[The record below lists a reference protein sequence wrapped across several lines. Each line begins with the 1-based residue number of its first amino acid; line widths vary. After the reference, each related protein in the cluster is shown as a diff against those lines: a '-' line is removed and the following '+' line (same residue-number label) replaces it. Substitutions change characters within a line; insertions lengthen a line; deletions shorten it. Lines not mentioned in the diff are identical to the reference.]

1 LRKVSFLFLSFC
13 LRILLIYHYTK
24 SWNTT
29 NISQDESDDFWSHA
43 QDNWLYGIYDILKNV
58 ATVID
63 LLDNNQTSVLVS
75 LEEGSDRTTQVV
87 SLVQLLMDP
96 WYRTIYGFQ
105 SLIEK
110 EWIKFGH
117 KFSQRL
123 GQSKTDSKKPEKAPY
138 FLQFID
144 CV

>member
-1 LRKVSFLFLSFC
+1 
-13 LRILLIYHYTK
+13 
-24 SWNTT
+24 
-29 NISQDESDDFWSHA
+29 
-43 QDNWLYGIYDILKNV
+43 
-58 ATVID
+58 
-63 LLDNNQTSVLVS
+63 
-75 LEEGSDRTTQVV
+75 
-87 SLVQLLMDP
+87 MDP

-144 CV
+144 CVWQMTMSFFLSFFFFFLKKKNFKFFFSFRQYPTDFEFNEKYLKDILIEVYAGRFGNFLFNSEYDRMNNPEFKKTVTFFLSFFGFNLN